1 LPLSQFKY
9 KEIREFSS
17 QVIRI
22 VEKELQNRV
31 KHIVMT
37 LHGINT
43 GLDESESFLAQLAGI
58 NDAIKKIHD
67 GNFIEKITIIDKDP
81 LRVQR
86 LRVILHKNLALAFGS
101 TYAQKLTPD
110 GSLYRI
116 ALDQGVV
123 QADDVFASNINSKV
137 VIRDPP
143 RIPESISSAGI
154 ESIRKHTAFV
164 AMALG
169 KNEEDKAGK
178 EDVFYLGIQPSVKN
192 NNYLCEFIK
201 DEAYIGDIVEHVLKK
216 IDDAD
221 LVVADLSGNK
231 PNVYLEVGYAWG
243 QKRPTIFIAK
253 EGEKLEFDI
262 RNQKVLRYSGIRRLE
277 ASLTDEIKELK
288 SKGILARF

>member
-1 LPLSQFKY
+1 
-9 KEIREFSS
+9 
-17 QVIRI
+17 
-22 VEKELQNRV
+22 
-31 KHIVMT
+31 MT